1 MVTIPI
7 PGRDLRAVK
16 WIPIGAIASAIL
28 VGPAL
33 GLLQLMVTTPTH
45 QSLIVMSLGIR
56 DLRTRQS
63 RNYPCLTPSMYSSM
77 KTIDQDPTFICPCY
91 ISLVSS
97 GTVTCIKR
105 SLYLCYSYYSTHI
118 YYFGLA
124 PFCLVY
130 FPTSSSSSNRVNW
143 SIRHLITCSSYRIA

>member
-7 PGRDLRAVK
+7 PGQDLRAIK

-45 QSLIVMSLGIR
+45 QSLIIMSLGIR

-143 SIRHLITCSSYRIA
+143 SIRHLITSSLYRIA